1 MRANDGK
8 QKVEINRN
16 NKLTTQKQKML
27 TFKKRFGVEIMGFL
41 MKNVL

>member
-1 MRANDGK
+1 MTANRK
-8 QKVEINRN
+8 WKYNRN

-27 TFKKRFGVEIMGFL
+27 TFKKKFGVEIMGFL

>member
-1 MRANDGK
+1 MTANRK
-8 QKVEINRN
+8 WKYNR

-27 TFKKRFGVEIMGFL
+27 TFKKKFGVEIMGFL